1 MENDKMNE
9 VVKKY
14 TDAQTEFLKEITSI
28 QLNMMQNF
36 ISMLTQH
43 SAIFKVTV
51 QSNGRITIPE
61 AEREALKI
69 SEGDLVQ
76 VILIPLGRKEK
87 I

>member
-1 MENDKMNE
+1 MENNKVEDMI
-9 VVKKY
+9 KKY
-14 TDAQTEFLKEITSI
+14 TDTQTEFLREITSM
-28 QLNMMQNF
+28 QLSMMQNF

-69 SEGDLVQ
+69 NEGDLVQ
-76 VILIPLGRKEK
+76 VILIPLGRKK